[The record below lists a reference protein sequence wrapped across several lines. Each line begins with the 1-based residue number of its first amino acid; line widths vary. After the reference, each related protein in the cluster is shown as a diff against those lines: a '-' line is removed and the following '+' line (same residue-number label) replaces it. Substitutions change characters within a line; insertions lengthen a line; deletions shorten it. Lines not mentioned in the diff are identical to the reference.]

1 MVQLLLKT
9 YIEITGSRK
18 EKQLSQAQP
27 EQTVKQAKRFCQKA
41 PHSFNTDAEILEAA
55 SCLFTLRQSSDPQEK
70 ILERHLDSTLHKCIN
85 LSPEKLHVINTFN
98 KHRFNR
104 VEREVLL
111 LFALSATGMCRQVAD
126 LEDVQKAMNKSGKKA
141 LSLAKSLTE
150 NGRLCRTGVIE
161 IESNRG
167 GMRLKVSD
175 KFISA
180 ILGKN
185 CKTGWNVKK
194 YDDLLDHTYKIVKAA
209 TERADDIRQERKRR
223 YFLSSLHENN
233 ETVNKLL
240 SRFFDTLKK
249 HTRWPLSKLVNCGL
263 SQQEILIVLMLI
275 GKELGFLSPQDESFT
290 GEGLARCASA
300 DVPSVRHCIEMLK
313 SDRPLRK
320 NGYVTVCDGNSKDS
334 GGIENEMLLRSSEFE
349 LTPECLSKFKI
360 KRQRKIANLARQP
373 IVRPEQLV
381 LSGGVKSALEM
392 CVVQARNSNVMF
404 DDWGLGETF
413 SYGTSV
419 TALFSGPSGTGK
431 TASAEAIAY
440 QLGRPIITANYAEIM
455 SKWVGETQKNIVRVF
470 REAEQSEAVL
480 FWDEADAMFFD
491 RDSASRNWEVRDV
504 NVLLQELERFK
515 GLCILSTNRK
525 MTLDKALERR
535 IAIKVEFER
544 PEKELRRQIWG
555 KLIPEDMPLAED
567 VSIDQMSEVDLS
579 GGEIKNI
586 VLNAARLSLG
596 RGTTGPVTMLDF
608 EKAIQMEREGSWTA
622 NKRGFGFGN
631 KEQRRFLTK
640 VS

>member
-1 MVQLLLKT
+1 M
-9 YIEITGSRK
+9 
-18 EKQLSQAQP
+18 SQ
-27 EQTVKQAKRFCQKA
+27 EQTKQAIKKAKRFCQKEA
-41 PHSFNTDAEILEAA
+41 YPFNTATKILGVANN
-55 SCLFTLRQSSDPQEK
+55 LFALRKSSDTEAVK
-70 ILERHLDSTLHKCIN
+70 LERQLASLFHKCLK
-85 LSPEKLHVINTFN
+85 LSSEKLYIVDVFN
-98 KHRFNR
+98 KHRLSR
-104 VEREVLL
+104 TEREILL
-111 LFALSATGMCRQVAD
+111 LFALRAMGVYERIDD
-126 LEDVQKAMNKSGKKA
+126 LEDVQKAMNKAGKKA
-141 LSLAKSLTE
+141 LSIAKSLAI
-150 NGRLCRTGVIE
+150 NGRLCRSGLIE
-161 IESNRG
+161 IASGRIGPSFIISSDFVSALLGEG
-167 GMRLKVSD
+167 CKV
-175 KFISA
+175 
-180 ILGKN
+180 
-185 CKTGWNVKK
+185 GWNVKK

-223 YFLSSLHENN
+223 YFLSSLTESN

-240 SRFFDTLKK
+240 SRFFDTLQK
-249 HTRWPLSKLVNCGL
+249 HTRWPLSEFVNCGL
-263 SQQEILIVLMLI
+263 SQQEILMVLMLI

-290 GEGLARCASA
+290 GEGLARCASS

-313 SDRPLRK
+313 SGRPLRK

-334 GGIENEMLLRSSEFE
+334 GGIENEMLLRASEFE

-381 LSGGVKSALEM
+381 LSDCVKSALEM

-404 DDWGLGETF
+404 DDWGIGETF

-480 FWDEADAMFFD
+480 FWDEADAMFYD

-515 GLCILSTNRK
+515 GMCILSTNRK

-544 PEKELRRQIWG
+544 PEEELRRQIWG
-555 KLIPEDMPLAED
+555 KLMPENMPLAED
-567 VSIDQMSEVDLS
+567 VSIDQLSEVDLS

-586 VLNAARLSLG
+586 VLNAARISLG
-596 RGTTGPVTMLDF
+596 RGTKGPVTMLDF
-608 EKAIQMEREGSWTA
+608 EKAIGMEREGSWTA
-622 NKRGFGFGN
+622 NKGGFGFGN
-631 KEQRRFLTK
+631 KGQRRFFTK

>member
-1 MVQLLLKT
+1 MDQAETKRA
-9 YIEITGSRK
+9 IRQAERFWQK
-18 EKQLSQAQP
+18 ELCP
-27 EQTVKQAKRFCQKA
+27 
-41 PHSFNTDAEILEAA
+41 FNTDTEILEMATRV
-55 SCLFTLRQSSDPQEK
+55 FKLRLLPDSETIPLVKRYNNRLHKRLNLSSDKPNIMK
-70 ILERHLDSTLHKCIN
+70 MFK
-85 LSPEKLHVINTFN
+85 

-104 VEREVLL
+104 DEKEILL
-111 LFALSATGMCRQVAD
+111 LFVLSAMGMYQPVED
-126 LEDVQKAMNKSGKKA
+126 LEDIQKAMNKSGKKV
-141 LSLAKSLTE
+141 LSIAGSMTKNSRLYKSGL
-150 NGRLCRTGVIE
+150 IE
-161 IESNRG
+161 TESNRG
-167 GMRLKVSD
+167 GTRFKVSA
-175 KFISA
+175 KFVSA

-185 CKTGWNVKK
+185 CKAGWDVKK
-194 YDDLLDHTYKIVKAA
+194 YDDLLDHTYKIVRAA

-223 YFLSSLHENN
+223 YFLSSLQENN
-233 ETVNKLL
+233 ENINELL
-240 SRFFDTLKK
+240 DRFFDTLEKRP
-249 HTRWPLSKLVNCGL
+249 RWPLSELVNRGL

-275 GKELGFLSPQDESFT
+275 GKELGFLSPRDESFT

-300 DVPSVRHCIEMLK
+300 DVPSIRHCIAMLK

-320 NGYVTVCDGNSKDS
+320 NGFVKICDGSSKDS

-349 LTPECLSKFKI
+349 LTPECLSEFKI
-360 KRQRKIANLARQP
+360 KRQRKIANLARKP
-373 IVRPEQLV
+373 IVRPEQLA
-381 LSGGVKSALEM
+381 LSDCVKSALEI
-392 CVVQARNSNVMF
+392 CVVQTRNSDIMF
-404 DDWGLGETF
+404 DDWGLGGTF

-419 TALFSGPSGTGK
+419 TALFSGSSGTGK

-455 SKWVGETQKNIVRVF
+455 SKWVGETQKNIVKIF

-480 FWDEADAMFFD
+480 FWDEADAMFYD

-544 PEKELRRQIWG
+544 PEEELRRQIWG
-555 KLIPEDMPLAED
+555 KLIPENMPLAED
-567 VSIDQMSEVDLS
+567 VSIDQLSEVDLS

-608 EKAIQMEREGSWTA
+608 EKAIQMEREGNWTA
-622 NKRGFGFGN
+622 NKRGFGSGN